1 MHFVDLIKEECS
13 KNSIKRFA
21 MFVDM
26 DGVLADLKVG
36 DGRAIRN
43 KIKGMFLAQRP
54 VMNTINIFKELKN
67 VPNLDLFIL
76 SACYDIE
83 QSKNKSRWLD
93 QHAPFF
99 DHNKRYFVI
108 REVDNY
114 PEEDK
119 MDVKG
124 KYIKRI
130 IEEQNYDF
138 AYFIDDTYQMLQS
151 AQDLLQDK
159 IKCFY
164 ISSII
169 D

>member
-1 MHFVDLIKEECS
+1 
-13 KNSIKRFA
+13 
-21 MFVDM
+21 
-26 DGVLADLKVG
+26 
-36 DGRAIRN
+36 
-43 KIKGMFLAQRP
+43 
-54 VMNTINIFKELKN
+54 
-67 VPNLDLFIL
+67 
-76 SACYDIE
+76 
-83 QSKNKSRWLD
+83 
-93 QHAPFF
+93 
-99 DHNKRYFVI
+99 
-108 REVDNY
+108 
-114 PEEDK
+114 